1 MNQVIIAKAIVTSG
15 NIETPPPFEI
25 GATVD
30 GVQFTNG
37 VGGSSFTLLS
47 SLVTD
52 NGELHTKAIEIPKDR
67 TVIFSAFSGNIP
79 VLYFNVKLEE
89 NKPID
94 FYILDSGDIQ
104 NDYKYP
110 VYLETVSDLEDST
123 PIVEKLE
130 EALDKIRAKY
140 KADFSLESASI
151 SEGVLTIEIQ
161 YDPVTNLKAAGKN
174 VTIDY
179 ENSIVCPQNTSLKV
193 LLDKHIQ
200 QFGINHREYDNE
212 FYNTIV
218 QELKNT
224 TFKSLCTIRFKNPR
238 VASVTHDEDL
248 YQNVYILATKDVA
261 SALPNLLNGTATAP
275 SEEATQNIQN

>member
-1 MNQVIIAKAIVTSG
+1 MNQVIIAQRVVTSG
-15 NIETPPPFEI
+15 NIASPRPYQI

-30 GVQFTNG
+30 GIQFSNG
-37 VGGSSFTLLS
+37 VGGTNFTLLS
-47 SLVTD
+47 SLVIN

-67 TVIFSAFSGNIP
+67 TVVFSAFSENQA
-79 VLYFNVKLEE
+79 LLSFKVKIEE

-110 VYLETVSDLEDST
+110 VYLENIPDLEDSS
-123 PIVEKLE
+123 PIIEKVQE
-130 EALDKIRAKY
+130 VLDKISAKY
-140 KADFSLESASI
+140 KGEFAVDSDSI
-151 SEGVLTIEIQ
+151 SEGVLTIAIQ

-179 ENSIVCPQNTSLKV
+179 ENSNVYPQDTSLKV

-200 QFGINHREYDNE
+200 QFGINHREHDNE

-224 TFKSLCTIRFKNPR
+224 TFTSLCTIRFKNPR

-248 YQNVYILATKDVA
+248 YQNVYILATEDAA
-261 SALPNLLNGTATAP
+261 SALTNLLNGTATEP
-275 SEEATQNIQN
+275 SEEATPNIQS

>member
-1 MNQVIIAKAIVTSG
+1 MNQVIIAQRVVTSG
-15 NIETPPPFEI
+15 NIASPRPYQI

-52 NGELHTKAIEIPKDR
+52 KGELHTKAIEIPKDR
-67 TVIFSAFSGNIP
+67 TVVFSEPSYGAN
-79 VLYFNVKLEE
+79 LYFEVKIEQD
-89 NKPID
+89 KPID
-94 FYILDSGDIQ
+94 FYIIDGGDVQ

-110 VYLETVSDLEDST
+110 VYFESASDIESVD
-123 PIVEKLE
+123 PIRDKLQE
-130 EALDKIRAKY
+130 IFDKLSAKY
-140 KADFSLESASI
+140 KARFYGEEVTL
-151 SEGVLTIEIQ
+151 SEGELTINIE
-161 YDPVTNLKAAGKN
+161 YDAVTNLRVAGKN
-174 VTIDY
+174 VTINY
-179 ENSIVCPQNTSLKV
+179 EQSNVCTQDTTLKG

-218 QELKNT
+218 QDLKNT
-224 TFKSLCTIRFKNPR
+224 YTSLCTIRFKNPR

-248 YQNVYILATKDVA
+248 YQNVYILATEDVA
-261 SALPNLLNGTATAP
+261 SALPNLLNGTATEQ
-275 SEEATQNIQN
+275 SEEATPNIQN